1 MTVTL
6 ELPDELVERARAAGL
21 LEPAQVAR
29 VLEAQLAEENDGR
42 NFFAIA
48 RELRSLPG
56 EPMPLKEI
64 QAEVDA
70 VRVDRDSSREAGH

>member
-6 ELPDELVERARAAGL
+6 ELPDDLAERARAAGL

-29 VLEAQLAEENDGR
+29 VLEAQLAEGSDR
-42 NFFAIA
+42 RDFFAIA

-56 EPMPLKEI
+56 EPMSLTEV
-64 QAEVDA
+64 QAEVGA
-70 VRVDRDSSREAGH
+70 VRAERAAREVRH